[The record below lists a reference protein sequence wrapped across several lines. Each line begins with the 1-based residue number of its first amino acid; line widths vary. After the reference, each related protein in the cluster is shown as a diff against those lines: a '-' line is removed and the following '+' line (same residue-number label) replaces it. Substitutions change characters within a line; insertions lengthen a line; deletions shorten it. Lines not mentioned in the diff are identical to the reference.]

1 MPAHLSFKD
10 RDEFR
15 LRLRECLRKVGIN
28 PNRPGELMQ
37 AYLQSGEGRFVNA
50 SSVFKWLQGDALPA
64 PGNMEIVAKI
74 CQVCPEWLRTG
85 RSDSEEPVREG

>member
-15 LRLRECLRKVGIN
+15 LRLKACLKNVGIN
-28 PNRPGELMQ
+28 PNRPGELLQ
-37 AYLQSGEGRFVNA
+37 AFLQLSEGREVNP

-64 PGNMEIVAKI
+64 SGNMEIVAKI
-74 CQVCPEWLRTG
+74 CRVCPEWLRTG
-85 RSDSEEPVREG
+85 RSALEEPHGES